1 MNYPPGVMVHKCPP
15 DSDTKD
21 NAYDSRAGK
30 DRLVGNSGGDEMSE
44 QNWQGERRPDDDRK
58 PVGGRRYLIFWSGVV
73 IAAMFGLMIL
83 PAFLDDGGDGSGA
96 SGGPGAG
103 RGWRPVRYEAGTQ
116 AGDTTGTAG
125 GYRFGPQGSP
135 TPQVLGRLNRRE
147 TDMVRAVEAVRP
159 AVVGVVNLQRAG
171 DGMRRQAEMVEA
183 GTGSGVVY
191 EVKGNVAHVV
201 TNNHV
206 IEGASQVEVVCGIGD
221 RAAAKVLGADS
232 LTDLAVLAVD
242 ARFVKGV
249 ARFGN
254 SDQLVPGQQA
264 IAIGNPLGLDFSQ
277 TVTAGVISATNRAIP
292 LDFDGDGEAE
302 WELETI
308 QTDAAINPGN
318 SGGALVNLRGEV
330 VGINSLKI
338 SDAGIEGMGFAIP
351 VNDALPIIRQLAEE
365 GQIQRPYLGIT
376 PKSLQAIP
384 NQERVNQLRLPQE
397 VISGVVVLRVD
408 PPARQAGLKPMDVI
422 VQMDDQSIHSAADL
436 RRYLYTRKR
445 PGETVRISYLRGGE
459 LRETVIRLTP
469 MAKPG

>member
-1 MNYPPGVMVHKCPP
+1 
-15 DSDTKD
+15 
-21 NAYDSRAGK
+21 
-30 DRLVGNSGGDEMSE
+30 
-44 QNWQGERRPDDDRK
+44 
-58 PVGGRRYLIFWSGVV
+58 
-73 IAAMFGLMIL
+73 
-83 PAFLDDGGDGSGA
+83 
-96 SGGPGAG
+96 
-103 RGWRPVRYEAGTQ
+103 
-116 AGDTTGTAG
+116 
-125 GYRFGPQGSP
+125 
-135 TPQVLGRLNRRE
+135 
-147 TDMVRAVEAVRP
+147 MVRAVEAVRP

-397 VISGVVVLRVD
+397 VISGVVVLRAD

-469 MAKPG
+469 MAKLG